1 MIILRT
7 KSYALLEKKQ
17 YYKNNW
23 DRLKHGWFGTSKE
36 SVDKYNNYVSK
47 HNAEEKKLSGLLK
60 NNPRQYLI
68 DLYNLDTVTKRLG
81 EFEKT
86 YGIRLPQDIFK
97 YVETIKSFAGPLK
110 IWAAKYPNENPRLP
124 RIDGIINSF
133 NVDLELKSGKVENF
147 RDDLEDTGDIC
158 LLDVGYD
165 DVIVY
170 NIDKKVWNLDYTGE
184 KDDTKTLKDTLL
196 STIKNMI
203 DLNDEYIEGG
213 YDDVDKHLP
222 EFELRKLWYNHVKS
236 KL

>member
-1 MIILRT
+1 MIILRN
-7 KSYALLEKKQ
+7 KNFALLEKKQ

-23 DRLKHGWFGTSKE
+23 DRLKHGWIGTSKE

-68 DLYNLDTVTKRLG
+68 ELYNLDTVTKRLG
-81 EFEKT
+81 EFEKM
-86 YGIRLPQDIFK
+86 YGIRLPQEIYK
-97 YVETIKSFAGPLK
+97 YVEAIKSFAGPLK
-110 IWAAKYPNENPRLP
+110 TWAAKYPNENPRLP

-170 NIDKKVWNLDYTGE
+170 NIDNKVWDLDYTGSNS
-184 KDDTKTLKDTLL
+184 DKTLKDTLL

-203 DLNDEYIEGG
+203 DLDDGYVEGG
-213 YDDVDKHLP
+213 YDDVDKRLP

>member
-1 MIILRT
+1 MIILRN
-7 KSYALLEKKQ
+7 KNFALLEKKQ

-36 SVDKYNNYVSK
+36 SIDQYNKFVSK

-68 DLYNLDTVTKRLG
+68 ELYNLDTVTNKLR
-81 EFEKT
+81 EFEKVFNT
-86 YGIRLPQDIFK
+86 KLPQDIFK

-110 IWAAKYPNENPRLP
+110 TWAAKYPNENPRLP

-147 RDDLEDTGDIC
+147 RDDLEDTGDVC

-196 STIKNMI
+196 STIKNTI
-203 DLNDEYIEGG
+203 DLDDGYVDGG
-213 YDDVDKHLP
+213 YDGVDKRFP
-222 EFELRKLWYNHVKS
+222 EFELRKLWYNHIKS
-236 KL
+236 TL

>member
-7 KSYALLEKKQ
+7 KQYALLEKKQ

-68 DLYNLDTVTKRLG
+68 ELYNLDTVTSKMR
-81 EFEKT
+81 EFENVFNTK
-86 YGIRLPQDIFK
+86 LPQEIYK

-110 IWAAKYPNENPRLP
+110 TWAAKYPNENPRLP

-170 NIDKKVWNLDYTGE
+170 NIDKKVWNLNYTGE

-203 DLNDEYIEGG
+203 DLNDEYVEGG

>member
-1 MIILRT
+1 M
-7 KSYALLEKKQ
+7 LEKKQ

-68 DLYNLDTVTKRLG
+68 ELYNLDTVTKRLG
-81 EFEKT
+81 EFEKM
-86 YGIRLPQDIFK
+86 YGIKLPQDIYK
-97 YVETIKSFAGPLK
+97 YVEAIKSFAGPLK
-110 IWAAKYPNENPRLP
+110 TWAAKYPGENPRLP
-124 RIDGIINSF
+124 RIAGIINSF

-147 RDDLEDTGDIC
+147 RYDLEDTGDIC
-158 LLDVGYD
+158 LLDIGYD
-165 DVIVY
+165 DVVVY
-170 NIDKKVWNLDYTGE
+170 NINKKVWNLDYTGE

-196 STIKNMI
+196 STILDMI
-203 DLNDEYIEGG
+203 DIDDEYAERQE
-213 YDDVDKHLP
+213 YDEVEKRIP
-222 EFELRKLWYNHVKS
+222 EFELRKDWYHHVKS

>member
-1 MIILRT
+1 MIILRS
-7 KSYALLEKKQ
+7 KNFALLEKKQ

-23 DRLKHGWFGTSKE
+23 DRLKHGWIGTSKE
-36 SVDKYNNYVSK
+36 SIDQYNKFVSK
-47 HNAEEKKLSGLLK
+47 HNAEQKKLTGLLK

-68 DLYNLDTVTKRLG
+68 DLYNLDAVTSKLR
-81 EFEKT
+81 EFEKVFNT
-86 YGIRLPQDIFK
+86 KLPQDIFK
-97 YVETIKSFAGPLK
+97 YVETIKSFAGPIK
-110 IWAAKYPNENPRLP
+110 TWAAKYPNEDPRFP
-124 RIDGIINSF
+124 RIAGVINSF

-147 RDDLEDTGDIC
+147 RDDLEDTGDVC

-170 NIDKKVWNLDYTGE
+170 NIDKKVWNLDFTGE

-196 STIKNMI
+196 PTIKNMI
-203 DLNDEYIEGG
+203 DLNDDYVEGG
-213 YDDVDKHLP
+213 YDDVDKHMP

>member
-81 EFEKT
+81 EFEKM
-86 YGIRLPQDIFK
+86 YGIRLPQEIYK
-97 YVETIKSFAGPLK
+97 YVDAIKSFAGPLK
-110 IWAAKYPNENPRLP
+110 NWMVGKDDQEVNHILRTDNIIYRLDSGLSEKYDSVESYRKDIEGDGEIVLMSNIEYDYYFIYNTNNNTWHVTYSNTDVNNLKDLILPFLKHEIEDNENYH
-124 RIDGIINSF
+124 DENAVGNS
-133 NVDLELKSGKVENF
+133 EECSK
-147 RDDLEDTGDIC
+147 
-158 LLDVGYD
+158 
-165 DVIVY
+165 
-170 NIDKKVWNLDYTGE
+170 
-184 KDDTKTLKDTLL
+184 
-196 STIKNMI
+196 
-203 DLNDEYIEGG
+203 
-213 YDDVDKHLP
+213 
-222 EFELRKLWYNHVKS
+222 ELRKLWYNHVKS

>member
-1 MIILRT
+1 MIILRN
-7 KSYALLEKKQ
+7 KNFALLEKKQ

-36 SVDKYNNYVSK
+36 SVDRYNKFVSK

-68 DLYNLDTVTKRLG
+68 ELYNLDTVTSKMR
-81 EFEKT
+81 EFENVFNTK
-86 YGIRLPQDIFK
+86 LPQEIYK

-110 IWAAKYPNENPRLP
+110 TWAAKYPNENPRLP

-133 NVDLELKSGKVENF
+133 NVDLELKSGKVESF
-147 RDDLEDTGDIC
+147 RDDLEDTGDVC

-203 DLNDEYIEGG
+203 DLNDEYVEGG

>member
-1 MIILRT
+1 M
-7 KSYALLEKKQ
+7 LEKKQ

-23 DRLKHGWFGTSKE
+23 DRLKHGWIGTSKK
-36 SVDKYNNYVSK
+36 SIDQYNKFVSK

-68 DLYNLDTVTKRLG
+68 DLYNLDTVTSKMR
-81 EFEKT
+81 EFEKILNT
-86 YGIRLPQDIFK
+86 KLPQDIFK

-110 IWAAKYPNENPRLP
+110 TWAAKYPNEDPRLP
-124 RIDGIINSF
+124 RIAGVINSF

-147 RDDLEDTGDIC
+147 RDDLEDTGDVC

-196 STIKNMI
+196 STIKNTI
-203 DLNDEYIEGG
+203 DLDDEYVEGR
-213 YDDVDKHLP
+213 YNDIDKHLP

>member
-1 MIILRT
+1 MIILRS
-7 KSYALLEKKQ
+7 KSFALLEKKQ

-36 SVDKYNNYVSK
+36 SIDQYNNYVSK

-68 DLYNLDTVTKRLG
+68 DLYNLDTVTSKMR
-81 EFEKT
+81 EFENVFNTK
-86 YGIRLPQDIFK
+86 LPQEIYK

-110 IWAAKYPNENPRLP
+110 TWAAKYPNENPRLP
-124 RIDGIINSF
+124 RIDSIINSF

-203 DLNDEYIEGG
+203 DLNDEYVEGG

-222 EFELRKLWYNHVKS
+222 EFELRKDWYHHVKN

>member
-1 MIILRT
+1 M
-7 KSYALLEKKQ
+7 LEKKQ

-23 DRLKHGWFGTSKE
+23 DRLKHGWIGTSKE
-36 SVDKYNNYVSK
+36 SIDKYNNYVSK

-60 NNPRQYLI
+60 NNSRQYLI
-68 DLYNLDTVTKRLG
+68 DLYNLDTVTSKMR
-81 EFEKT
+81 EFEKIFNT
-86 YGIRLPQDIFK
+86 KLPQDIFK
-97 YVETIKSFAGPLK
+97 YVEAIKSFAGPLK
-110 IWAAKYPNENPRLP
+110 TWAAKYPNEDPRLP
-124 RIDGIINSF
+124 RIAGVINSF
-133 NVDLELKSGKVENF
+133 NVDLELKSGKVESF
-147 RDDLEDTGDIC
+147 RDDLEDTGDVC

-196 STIKNMI
+196 STIKNTI
-203 DLNDEYIEGG
+203 DLDDEYVEGR
-213 YDDVDKHLP
+213 YNDADKHLP

>member
-36 SVDKYNNYVSK
+36 SIDKYNNYVSK
-47 HNAEEKKLSGLLK
+47 HNSEEKKLSGLLK

-68 DLYNLDTVTKRLG
+68 ELYNLDTVTNKLR
-81 EFEKT
+81 EFEKVLNT
-86 YGIRLPQDIFK
+86 KLPQDIFK
-97 YVETIKSFAGPLK
+97 YVETIKSFAGPIK
-110 IWAAKYPNENPRLP
+110 TWAAKYPNEDPRLL
-124 RIDGIINSF
+124 RIAGIINSF
-133 NVDLELKSGKVENF
+133 NVDLENKNGKVENF
-147 RDDLEDTGDIC
+147 RDYLEDTGDVC

-184 KDDTKTLKDTLL
+184 KNDTKTLKDTLL

-203 DLNDEYIEGG
+203 DLNDGYVEGG
-213 YDDVDKHLP
+213 YNDVDKHLP

>member
-81 EFEKT
+81 EFEKM
-86 YGIRLPQDIFK
+86 YGIRLPQEIYK
-97 YVETIKSFAGPLK
+97 YVDAIKSFAGPLK
-110 IWAAKYPNENPRLP
+110 NWMVGKDDQVVDHILRTDNIIYRLDSGLSEKYDSVESYRKDIEGDGEIVLMSNIEYDYYFIYNTNNNTWHVTYSNTDVNNLKDLILPFLKHEIEDNENYR
-124 RIDGIINSF
+124 D
-133 NVDLELKSGKVENF
+133 ENA
-147 RDDLEDTGDIC
+147 
-158 LLDVGYD
+158 VGR
-165 DVIVY
+165 
-170 NIDKKVWNLDYTGE
+170 NE
-184 KDDTKTLKDTLL
+184 
-196 STIKNMI
+196 
-203 DLNDEYIEGG
+203 EYS
-213 YDDVDKHLP
+213 K
-222 EFELRKLWYNHVKS
+222 ELRKLWYNHVKS

>member
-36 SVDKYNNYVSK
+36 SIDQYNKFVSK

-68 DLYNLDTVTKRLG
+68 ELYNLDTVTSKMR
-81 EFEKT
+81 EFENVFNTK
-86 YGIRLPQDIFK
+86 LPQEIYK

-110 IWAAKYPNENPRLP
+110 TWAAKYPNENPRLP

-203 DLNDEYIEGG
+203 NLNDEYVEGG
-213 YDDVDKHLP
+213 YDDVYKHLP